1 MAYLECDMG
10 GHWVSQRV
18 MVLVRR
24 LPNGLRRLPVRQLG
38 LAFRLVLSLGLIA
51 LLFWRMNLHDAL
63 HVFTGANYL
72 YVLPAL
78 ALFTLSKLVHSIRW
92 RIILQPLGT
101 APTRGLFAVY
111 LISNMANAFM
121 PVRVGDLL
129 RVQVP
134 AQRYGLPRA
143 GLMSSVFVTET
154 LLDGV
159 TLASFALIGL
169 AFLPVATVVQRLIWA
184 LAASSIAGMALALLV
199 ARLPL
204 GEGWERE
211 RWARLVLP
219 PTARRRLAQL
229 VPQFIGGMRVL
240 TDWRLLARAVPLS
253 FLPWALEV
261 MMFWLFGLAFGL
273 DLRFDAYL
281 LVAVT
286 GNVIVSLPLA
296 PSNIGPYEV
305 AVAEVARALG
315 APTANAGI
323 FALGSHLFN
332 IFWVGT
338 VGLVAMWALGL
349 GTQDVFG
356 VRGRHDVEPERPPAA
371 EPTPGQAAG

>member
-1 MAYLECDMG
+1 MG
-10 GHWVSQRV
+10 GHCVSQRV
-18 MVLVRR
+18 MVLARR
-24 LPNGLRRLPVRQLG
+24 LRSGSRRIPIRQLG
-38 LAFRLVLSLGLIA
+38 TAFRVLLSLGLIA
-51 LLFWRMNLHDAL
+51 LLFRRMNLHDAL
-63 HVFTGANYL
+63 RVFTGANYL

-92 RIILQPLGT
+92 RLILQPIGV

-159 TLASFALIGL
+159 TLAAFALIGL
-169 AFLPVATVVQRLIWA
+169 AFLPVSPVIERLIWA
-184 LAASSIAGMALALLV
+184 MAAGSIAGMLLALLV

-204 GEGWERE
+204 GEGWERQ

-219 PTARRRLAQL
+219 PAVRRRAAHL
-229 VPQFIGGMRVL
+229 VPQFISGMRAL
-240 TDWRLLARAVPLS
+240 TDWPLLVRALPLS

-273 DLRFDAYL
+273 RLRFDAYL
-281 LVAVT
+281 LIAVT

-305 AVAEVARALG
+305 AVAEVTRALG
-315 APTANAGI
+315 APTTNAGI
-323 FALGSHLFN
+323 FALGTHLFN
-332 IFWVGT
+332 IFWVGA
-338 VGLVAMWALGL
+338 VGLAAMWALGL
-349 GTQDVFG
+349 GAQDVFG
-356 VRGRHDVEPERPPAA
+356 AKRRPGVE
-371 EPTPGQAAG
+371 EPWAPGADQPKPREVAG